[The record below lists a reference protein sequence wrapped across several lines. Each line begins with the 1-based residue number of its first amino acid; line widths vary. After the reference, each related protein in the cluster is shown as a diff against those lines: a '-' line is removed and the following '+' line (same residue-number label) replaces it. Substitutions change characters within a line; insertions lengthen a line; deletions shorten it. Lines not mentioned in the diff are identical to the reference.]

1 MPPEIEITLN
11 GEPARVRDE
20 ALTEVLQACGYA
32 GVGFAVAINGEFV
45 PRSAYAQTKVS
56 AGDLVDVVAPVAGG

>member
-11 GEPARVRDE
+11 GEPTQVRDD
-20 ALTEVLQACGYA
+20 ALSEVLQASGYT

-56 AGDLVDVVAPVAGG
+56 PGDLVDVVAPVAGG